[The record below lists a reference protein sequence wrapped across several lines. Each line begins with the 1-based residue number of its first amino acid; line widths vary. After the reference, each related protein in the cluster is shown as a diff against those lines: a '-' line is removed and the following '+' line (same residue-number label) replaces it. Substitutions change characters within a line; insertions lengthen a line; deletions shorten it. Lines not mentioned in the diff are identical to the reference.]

1 MPKLKITIGEA
12 ASEFELVRPV
22 LTAGRLPGLDL
33 TLNVREASREHFRI
47 GKLKDGG
54 WAIKDLDST
63 NGTKLNGE
71 PVKAARLKHKDT
83 IQVGLNCSIVFWD
96 PPPPR
101 GPIVLKTRQQR
112 LKEERE
118 AKREHTP
125 EPASEE
131 LEAAPAPEPEPEP
144 APPPPEAIEITSESQ
159 LDELMRNEAAFDK
172 LLEAGPNEVHF
183 GPYRI
188 IKRLSAGGMGVVFK
202 AIHRKRKLIVALKVL
217 RTDMVDEQNVA
228 RFQQEAWAISAFDHP
243 NIVKVRD
250 LSRHGGMH
258 YIAMD
263 FIDGQDL
270 LAAGF
275 KRELTF
281 WQIMEAIDKLASVL
295 KLVHARNIW
304 HRDIKPQ
311 NVLMDRKGEI
321 KLIDFGIATVE
332 REQTDATKTADGL
345 IMGTPAFLSPEQ
357 AARGRM
363 GAIDGRAD
371 LYSLGAVLYY
381 LLTGRRPFT
390 GRSPLEVLRRNMT
403 KKPAHPHSI
412 EPLAPAGLCDICM
425 RLLEKHPEDRYQ
437 SAEELQAA
445 LAKWRKTR
453 DGREEL
459 ERHKKI
465 MKLRER
471 KARLR
476 ARQRDG

>member
-1 MPKLKITIGEA
+1 MPKLKITLGE
-12 ASEFELVRPV
+12 ETFERELDKPV
-22 LTAGRLPGLDL
+22 LTAGRLPDLDL
-33 TLNVREASREHFRI
+33 TLKVREASREHFRI

-54 WAIKDLDST
+54 WGIQDLDST
-63 NGTKLNGE
+63 NGTLLNGE
-71 PVKAARLKHKDT
+71 PVKVARLKHKDA
-83 IQVGLNCSIVFWD
+83 IQIGRNCSIIFWD
-96 PPPPR
+96 PPAPK
-101 GPIVLKTRQQR
+101 GPIVLKTRQQK
-112 LKEERE
+112 LKEQRER
-118 AKREHTP
+118 KP
-125 EPASEE
+125 KKPPATVE
-131 LEAAPAPEPEPEP
+131 PAPEPAPEP
-144 APPPPEAIEITSESQ
+144 VPPPPEAVEIMSERE
-159 LDELMRNEAAFDK
+159 LDELMRDEAAFDT
-172 LLEAGPNEVHF
+172 LLAAGPKEVHF
-183 GPYRI
+183 GPYRLL
-188 IKRLSAGGMGVVFK
+188 KRLSAGGMGVVFK
-202 AIHRKRKLIVALKVL
+202 ALHRKRKLIVALKVL

-263 FIDGQDL
+263 FVDGRDL

-281 WQIMEAIDKLASVL
+281 WQVMETVDKLASVL

-311 NVLMDRKGEI
+311 NILMDQTGEI

-390 GRSPLEVLRRNMT
+390 GRSPLEVLKHNMT
-403 KKPAHPHSI
+403 RKPAHPHSI
-412 EPLAPAGLCDICM
+412 EPLAPVGLCDICM
-425 RLLEKHPEDRYQ
+425 RLLEKHPGDRYQ
-437 SAEELQAA
+437 SAGELQAA
-445 LAKWRKTR
+445 LAKWRKTK

-459 ERHKKI
+459 ERHRKI

-476 ARQRDG
+476 AKQQRS